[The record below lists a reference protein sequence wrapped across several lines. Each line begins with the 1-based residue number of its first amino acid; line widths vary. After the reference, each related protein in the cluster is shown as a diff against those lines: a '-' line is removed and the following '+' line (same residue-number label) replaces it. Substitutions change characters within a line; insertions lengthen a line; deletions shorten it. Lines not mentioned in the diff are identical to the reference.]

1 MKAPALLVLIGV
13 ESAIAV
19 ALSIHPP
26 RVTARNA
33 DVDCVSVREGLAI
46 QIGTTLDL
54 ELNHARTDPTVSP
67 AVAAMRG
74 ASRLWPKVPPSPN
87 DPKQPA
93 FQLVESTD
101 YVPVRRQACT
111 AYVLADPAPEA
122 TAVVIRQFARDGL
135 GEIAVQPGQRLVP
148 PA

>member
-1 MKAPALLVLIGV
+1 MKAPALLVLIGI
-13 ESAIAV
+13 ESAVAV
-19 ALSIHPP
+19 ALAVRPP
-26 RVTARNA
+26 RVTARYA

-54 ELNHARTDPTVSP
+54 ELHHARTDPTVSP
-67 AVAAMRG
+67 AVAAVRG
-74 ASRLWPKVPPSPN
+74 AQKLWPSIPPSPS

-111 AYVLADPAPEA
+111 AFVLADPEPEG
-122 TAVVIRQFARDGL
+122 TAVVIRQFAHDGL